1 MKVILKK
8 DLRTLGRAGDI
19 KQVKDGYARNYLL
32 PRGIAELATEGA
44 IKSWKSAE
52 ERRKKKREQ
61 ENKALSAVAEKIS
74 AITLSFSRKVNEDGQ
89 MFGSVAKSDILKS
102 LKAAD
107 IEIDREAIDL
117 PASIK
122 AVGNFEVP
130 VYLNSDVSA
139 KIKVTVTAQN

>member
-44 IKSWKSAE
+44 VKSWKSAE
-52 ERRKKKREQ
+52 EKRKKKREQ
-61 ENKALSAVAEKIS
+61 ENKALSAIAEKIS
-74 AITLSFSRKVNEDGQ
+74 AITLSFTRKVNEEGQ
-89 MFGSVAKSDILKS
+89 MFGSVAKSDLLKS

-107 IEIDREAIDL
+107 IEINREMIDL
-117 PASIK
+117 PNSIK

-130 VYLNSDVSA
+130 VYLNADVSA
-139 KIKVTVTAQN
+139 KIKVTVVPQS